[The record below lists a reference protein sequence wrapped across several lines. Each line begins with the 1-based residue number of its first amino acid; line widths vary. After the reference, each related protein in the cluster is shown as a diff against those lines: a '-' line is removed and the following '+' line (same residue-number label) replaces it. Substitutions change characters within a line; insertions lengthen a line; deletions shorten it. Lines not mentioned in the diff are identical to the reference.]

1 MTRVQSNTPIKRI
14 RFVASKSPKKQTRF
28 VDFDNQFLHVK
39 VAPVED
45 APVEVAPV
53 NNDRKVLPFNNNPEV
68 VKYVDWYHSLR
79 KEYNNY
85 RKDVALDKSVTVTS
99 CYRVVAEEETKNR
112 FHRNEIKW
120 LRDALDHEQWK
131 HQDYKDR
138 SLRELPKFTVALMV
152 LNLILIGIVSWL
164 IR

>member
-1 MTRVQSNTPIKRI
+1 MTRVQSNTPITRI
-14 RFVASKSPKKQTRF
+14 RFVASKSPTKHTRF
-28 VDFDNQFLHVK
+28 VAFDNQFLHVK
-39 VAPVED
+39 VTPVEV

-53 NNDRKVLPFNNNPEV
+53 NNDRKVLPFNNDPKV
-68 VKYVDWYHSLR
+68 VERASWYHSLR
-79 KEYNNY
+79 KEYDNY
-85 RKDVALDKSVTVTS
+85 RKDVAIDKAVTVTS

-138 SLRELPKFTVALMV
+138 SLRELPRLTVVSLV
-152 LNLILIGIVSWL
+152 LNVVFAGILAWFN
-164 IR
+164 R